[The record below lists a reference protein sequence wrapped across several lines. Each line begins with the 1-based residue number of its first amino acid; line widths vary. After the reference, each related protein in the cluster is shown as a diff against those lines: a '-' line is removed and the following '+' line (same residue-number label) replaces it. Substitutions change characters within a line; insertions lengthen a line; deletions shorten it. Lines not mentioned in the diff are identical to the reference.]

1 MIRYTIEDLKNK
13 SINTLIDENDRFVII
28 TDDTVI
34 KEEEDK
40 IEYVS
45 NAIEVLRR
53 KADKDK

>member
-13 SINTLIDENDRFVII
+13 SINNLIDENDRFVII

-34 KEEEDK
+34 EEEEDK

-53 KADKDK
+53 KADQDK